1 MELGNCLERALAL
14 VRGDRGRDYGR
25 PRDDYGRTAAL
36 WSAYLGVPV
45 TAEQAAV
52 CMILVKVSRLAH
64 SPGHADSIIDIA
76 GYAAV
81 VEDCADAA
89 KMDAVSAAAD
99 AVVRDAEVHIGD
111 GVVVGHYSSR
121 PDAKPMKPRESD
133 PFVRLCRVAGIL
145 RDAIGPS
152 PGETIEG
159 TAERAASLLRPKKPK
174 LSEVVPFAIVVPYEG
189 LCGFVCPKDSLNGW
203 LVHYQAGRWLTS
215 DNLAHTA
222 KVGDRFV
229 QINWRSIFEGGA
241 S

>member
-1 MELGNCLERALAL
+1 MELGNCLERALKL

-64 SPGHADSIIDIA
+64 SPGHADSIVDIA

-89 KMDAVSAAAD
+89 KMDAD
-99 AVVRDAEVHIGD
+99 APRPGMVRDAEVHIGD

-121 PDAKPMKPRESD
+121 PDAVPLSKRASD
-133 PFVRLCRVAGIL
+133 AMAPKSRQALFDQL
-145 RDAIGPS
+145 RDIAV
-152 PGETIEG
+152 E
-159 TAERAASLLRPKKPK
+159 LRG
-174 LSEVVPFAIVVPYEG
+174 SIV
-189 LCGFVCPKDSLNGW
+189 
-203 LVHYQAGRWLTS
+203 
-215 DNLAHTA
+215 
-222 KVGDRFV
+222 
-229 QINWRSIFEGGA
+229 INWPTNIGTDGSLAGGSVKVRVGASMDELQRLDLRTSKRGGA

>member
-1 MELGNCLERALAL
+1 MELGSCLERALAL

-89 KMDAVSAAAD
+89 KTDAD
-99 AVVRDAEVHIGD
+99 AMPKEYKLVGD
-111 GVVVGHYSSR
+111 VPQEHNSSR
-121 PDAKPMKPRESD
+121 QKAEPAKSRQALFEQ
-133 PFVRLCRVAGIL
+133 L
-145 RDAIGPS
+145 RD
-152 PGETIEG
+152 
-159 TAERAASLLRPKKPK
+159 
-174 LSEVVPFAIVVPYEG
+174 IVVELRGSIVIDWPKSFELGHQASSG
-189 LCGFVCPKDSLNGW
+189 LVKVRVEASMDELQR
-203 LVHYQAGRWLTS
+203 LDLRTS
-215 DNLAHTA
+215 KRDGT
-222 KVGDRFV
+222 
-229 QINWRSIFEGGA
+229 S
-241 S
+241 